1 MIAVILASGRLD
13 RLYTGLSLLALAA
26 AGVLAGCG
34 TPPPDLFSVER
45 SGADANANVDVVV
58 SDGGS
63 VTCDGE
69 EHDLDADRLLTARQL
84 VRDLAPQAEL
94 GIELPRGPGT
104 QLSYRVS
111 TESGSVAFSDRSPG
125 VVPPT
130 FLRVAAFTKDVTER
144 VCGIER

>member
-1 MIAVILASGRLD
+1 M
-13 RLYTGLSLLALAA
+13 
-26 AGVLAGCG
+26 AGCG
-34 TPPPDLFSVER
+34 SPPADLFSVER
-45 SGADANANVDVVV
+45 SGADPNANVQVVV

-69 EHDLDADRLLTARQL
+69 EHELDADRLLTARQL

-104 QLSYRVS
+104 NLSYRVS
-111 TESGSVAFSDRSPG
+111 MESGTVAFSDRSPG
-125 VVPPT
+125 VPRT
-130 FLRVAAFTKDVTER
+130 FQRVAAFTKDVTER